1 MTSPTAALD
10 IQGVSKSYDLTKA
23 VDDVSFSIMPGEV
36 FGLLGP
42 NGAGKTTL
50 LRCLAG
56 VMVPSSGEILLDGT
70 PLRRGQQEQRRRIFF
85 IPDIPMF
92 FPRMTV
98 IQHIAMVLRLYQVA
112 PGHIE
117 DRVVA
122 CLDQLDILTS
132 AESPILV
139 LSRGQA
145 YKTALAALLSVGPE
159 LWILDEPFTSGMDP
173 VGMAVFK
180 QYARQAAEKG
190 AIIIYSTQIL
200 EIAEG
205 FSDRVCLFDRG
216 LLRLDESVRALRER
230 VGVSSGALEEA
241 FRRLQAERQ

>member
-1 MTSPTAALD
+1 MHIQLDKLSKRFGRRHALREMSTTFEPGQ
-10 IQGVSKSYDLTKA
+10 IVA
-23 VDDVSFSIMPGEV
+23 V
-36 FGLLGP
+36 LGP

>member
-1 MTSPTAALD
+1 VHIQLDKLSKRFGRRHALREMSTTFEPGQ
-10 IQGVSKSYDLTKA
+10 IVA
-23 VDDVSFSIMPGEV
+23 V
-36 FGLLGP
+36 LGP